1 MGIHHLHIT
10 HNTPCLSPPTLKN
23 FVNAFFTRCFQQN
36 IFRTFMGSIYTE
48 SIFGS
53 LFFFLNNLYA
63 KISSK
68 LHLIHR
74 WNISFKPL
82 DWSLDELFSEVSAQ
96 VLQQPNTTLD
106 RNNNL
111 KRKRQCKIWR
121 FSWPRLGSLE
131 PLLKITRGTKKTT
144 SSLDRSGRQLSC
156 EPIQVVRVSCKPF
169 SNKWPLSCLDVSRGL
184 FSLVQSALALF

>member
-1 MGIHHLHIT
+1 MFSTKHFQ
-10 HNTPCLSPPTLKN
+10 N
-23 FVNAFFTRCFQQN
+23 FHGFNLYR
-36 IFRTFMGSIYTE
+36 IY
-48 SIFGS
+48 
-53 LFFFLNNLYA
+53 LWQPVFFLNNLYA

-82 DWSLDELFSEVSAQ
+82 DWSLDELFSEVSAH
-96 VLQQPNTTLD
+96 VFQQPNTTLD

-121 FSWPRLGSLE
+121 FSWPRPGSLE

-144 SSLDRSGRQLSC
+144 SSLDRPGRQLSC
-156 EPIQVVRVSCKPF
+156 EPIQAVRVSCKPL
-169 SNKWPLSCLDVSRGL
+169 SNKWFLSRLEVSRGL